1 MYQNIAP
8 GEISKSESERIV
20 GALGLARKA
29 GKLII
34 GGELC
39 EEHIRARKA
48 ELAFL
53 CSDMSENS
61 LKKLHAALR
70 AGNVPYIILP
80 LTKSELAVRFGKK
93 SFAVACVLTDKGF
106 ARIVYKALGISE
118 SQDLHDSK

>member
-8 GEISKSESERIV
+8 KDSIEKTSEKLI

-39 EEHIRARKA
+39 EEYIRTGKA

-61 LKKLHAALR
+61 QKKLHSALR
-70 AGNVPYIILP
+70 TGNVPYIILP

-93 SFAVACVLTDKGF
+93 SFAVACVLTDKSF